1 MEQGDQLNGGVRT
14 KRCDGAPGRP
24 GSGTPRLM
32 SKASKPAKQSG
43 TRFADTIRA
52 SGREKGR
59 INRPDTRLHPTKRQ
73 NIKSPLATREPSTQ
87 DIGRISHFD
96 PLFSIRIPY

>member
-1 MEQGDQLNGGVRT
+1 VMAHRSDRE
-14 KRCDGAPGRP
+14 PGHP
-24 GSGTPRLM
+24 ALM
-32 SKASKPAKQSG
+32 SRLSKPAKQSG

-73 NIKSPLATREPSTQ
+73 KIKSSLATREPSTQ
-87 DIGRISHFD
+87 DISGCGC
-96 PLFSIRIPY
+96 